1 MIKNSWTRGQ
11 SRNSRKYYATKI
23 WSYTVFPS
31 GVFPQHPISMLL
43 GCRSKSRGFQST
55 QKWHLVSAENCQQLP
70 IFDNPRVLTGNIT
83 NTKVHPALLWQ
94 SVCTCNTGV
103 LTQDSRTTELEDVCN
118 KGFEMNEGHFV
129 HSLDMALASMN
140 VHRRAYHGWT
150 FIGNHLH
157 KCLTVGNY
165 NHTLMLLIRILLI
178 FRQN

>member
-1 MIKNSWTRGQ
+1 MSWCSLNRHIHVSILPKVCSLGL
-11 SRNSRKYYATKI
+11 
-23 WSYTVFPS
+23 
-31 GVFPQHPISMLL
+31 HISLGIFQGPFELL
-43 GCRSKSRGFQST
+43 EAECHKLD
-55 QKWHLVSAENCQQLP
+55 LVCAENCQQLP
-70 IFDNPRVLTGNIT
+70 ILDNPWVTDWEYNKQKSPPCI
-83 NTKVHPALLWQ
+83 VMIQ
-94 SVCTCNTGV
+94 SVHTCNTDV

-118 KGFEMNEGHFV
+118 KGFETNEGHFV

-140 VHRRAYHGWT
+140 VHRRAYRGWT